1 MAVRHAS
8 VTDVTSK
15 AAVPSNLLSTVL
27 LASLLGGT
35 TAGFGTNTLAAL
47 LALTGG
53 ANLAVSIPFSPFGS
67 VLGQPVISV
76 LPNTAAAS
84 TSAALAALLGAPA
97 LALANL
103 AVPSSSGL
111 LSTLALFSLLG
122 TTPSCA
128 F

>member
-1 MAVRHAS
+1 VAVQSTS
-8 VTDVTSK
+8 VTDVTTR
-15 AAVPSNLLSTVL
+15 AAGPSNVLNTVL

-35 TAGFGTNTLAAL
+35 SGALNVNTLAGL

-53 ANLAVSIPFSPFGS
+53 ANLAVAIPFSPFGS
-67 VLGQPVISV
+67 VLGQPVLSV

-84 TSAALAALLGAPA
+84 ANAALAALLGAPA

-111 LSTLALFSLLG
+111 LSTLALLSLLG
-122 TTPSCA
+122 VPSACC
-128 F
+128 